1 MCLPYFQSPRRITSW
16 WKVHD
21 FQNLAL
27 HKLQSMLFGFISIE
41 ILSHLVLKQNFLDY
55 VHWFSAL
62 LLHVAGGRGNQPHP
76 LRQPKDWLRI
86 RWGSRSCAG
95 IVRRFLQSQVQQPG
109 QLPKWCAKGWQ
120 RHSSVCSPNHHG
132 WQVLRFDLPVWLW
145 LRYLSCMRL
154 FNRWDDWY
162 IWLVRQECKCKCP
175 DILVSKTLAVIIW
188 LLDTCAYGS
197 LFNWIIFG
205 SDRWNI

>member
-1 MCLPYFQSPRRITSW
+1 MCLPYLQSSQRRKTSRWKW
-16 WKVHD
+16 WKEHYFHD
-21 FQNLAL
+21 LAL
-27 HKLQSMLFGFISIE
+27 HKLQSTVNCLGSYIHWNPSSSCLWNRISKIC
-41 ILSHLVLKQNFLDY
+41 IDFRH
-55 VHWFSAL
+55 FSPPL
-62 LLHVAGGRGNQPHP
+62 LLHVAGGCGNQPHS

-145 LRYLSCMRL
+145 LRYLSC
-154 FNRWDDWY
+154 
-162 IWLVRQECKCKCP
+162 
-175 DILVSKTLAVIIW
+175 ILVGWIKMKYGRCVLVVVVWPKIW
-188 LLDTCAYGS
+188 
-197 LFNWIIFG
+197 FG
-205 SDRWNI
+205 FA